1 MGVGNSGCDS
11 LGFFTY
17 LEDKDM
23 SARARVTSKGGRY
36 ARSVSPSGERRFS
49 SPKDAS
55 RGRQRSH
62 SVSRSLSPM
71 SKRYLEAAL
80 TQVSARLLLAASAA
94 SAANFFV
101 I

>member
-1 MGVGNSGCDS
+1 
-11 LGFFTY
+11 
-17 LEDKDM
+17 M
-23 SARARVTSKGGRY
+23 SARAGRVTSKGGRY